1 LPLTN
6 ISVSLMW
13 TCYLRKRTMNNPIF
27 LTPTGKANLE
37 AELAELK
44 GPKREAISKRLKSAI
59 EMGDLSE
66 NADYH
71 AAKEDQGFLEGRI
84 LEIETILNRAEIMDE
99 SDLTND
105 TIRIG
110 NRVTIQ
116 EAGEDPETWS
126 IVGAS
131 EANLAEGKISYESP
145 IGAALIDKKVGQMA
159 AVTLPNGMVIN
170 YKVLKIE

>member
-1 LPLTN
+1 
-6 ISVSLMW
+6 
-13 TCYLRKRTMNNPIF
+13 MNEPIY
-27 LTPTGKANLE
+27 LTPTGKNKLE

-44 GPKREAISKRLKSAI
+44 GPKRDEISRRLKSAI

-84 LEIETILNRAEIMDE
+84 LEIESILSRAEITDDK
-99 SDLTND
+99 DLDNTSVQ
-105 TIRIG
+105 IG

-116 EAGEDPETWS
+116 EEGEDEESWE
-126 IVGAS
+126 IVGAN
-131 EANLAEGKISYESP
+131 EADPLVGKISYESP
-145 IGAALIDKKVGQMA
+145 IGAALINKKAGQKVN
-159 AVTLPNGMVIN
+159 VTLPNGEIIV

>member
-1 LPLTN
+1 
-6 ISVSLMW
+6 
-13 TCYLRKRTMNNPIF
+13 MNNPIY

-44 GPKREAISKRLKSAI
+44 GPRRDEISRRLKSAI

-84 LEIETILNRAEIMDE
+84 LEIENMLSHSEIADE
-99 SDLTND
+99 LDLDND
-105 TIRIG
+105 SIQIGNMVTIR
-110 NRVTIQ
+110 
-116 EAGEDPETWS
+116 EDGEDEESWF

-131 EANLAEGKISYESP
+131 EANLEERKISYLSP
-145 IGAALIDKKVGQMA
+145 IGAALIDKKVGQKVN
-159 AVTLPNGMVIN
+159 VTLPNDIVIV
-170 YKVLKIE
+170 YEILKVE

>member
-1 LPLTN
+1 
-6 ISVSLMW
+6 
-13 TCYLRKRTMNNPIF
+13 MNNPII
-27 LTPTGKANLE
+27 LTPAGKTKLE

-44 GPKREAISKRLKSAI
+44 GPKRDEISRRLKSAI

-84 LEIETILNRAEIMDE
+84 LEIESILSRAEITDDK
-99 SDLTND
+99 DLDNTSVQ
-105 TIRIG
+105 IG

-116 EAGEDPETWS
+116 EEGEDEESWE
-126 IVGAS
+126 IVGAN
-131 EANLAEGKISYESP
+131 EASPLEGKISYESP
-145 IGAALIDKKVGQMA
+145 IGAALINKKAGQKVN
-159 AVTLPNGMVIN
+159 VTLPNGEIIV

>member
-1 LPLTN
+1 
-6 ISVSLMW
+6 
-13 TCYLRKRTMNNPIF
+13 MNEPIY
-27 LTPTGKANLE
+27 LTPTGKNKLE

-44 GPKREAISKRLKSAI
+44 GPKRDEISRRLKSAI

-84 LEIETILNRAEIMDE
+84 LEIESILSRAEITDDK
-99 SDLTND
+99 DLDNTSVQ
-105 TIRIG
+105 IG

-116 EAGEDPETWS
+116 EEGEDEESWE
-126 IVGAS
+126 IVGAN
-131 EANLAEGKISYESP
+131 EASPLEGKISYESP
-145 IGAALIDKKVGQMA
+145 IGAALINKKAGQKVNVM
-159 AVTLPNGMVIN
+159 LPNGEIIV

>member
-1 LPLTN
+1 
-6 ISVSLMW
+6 
-13 TCYLRKRTMNNPIF
+13 MNNPII
-27 LTPTGKANLE
+27 LTPAGKAKLE

-44 GPKREAISKRLKSAI
+44 GPKRDEISRRLKSAI

-84 LEIETILNRAEIMDE
+84 LEIESILSRAEITDDK
-99 SDLTND
+99 DLDNTSVQ
-105 TIRIG
+105 IG

-116 EAGEDPETWS
+116 EEGEDEESWE
-126 IVGAS
+126 IVGAN
-131 EANLAEGKISYESP
+131 EASPLEGKISYESP
-145 IGAALIDKKVGQMA
+145 IGAALINKKAGQKVN
-159 AVTLPNGMVIN
+159 VTLPNGEIIV

>member
-1 LPLTN
+1 
-6 ISVSLMW
+6 
-13 TCYLRKRTMNNPIF
+13 MNKPIF
-27 LTPTGKANLE
+27 LTPTGKNKLE

-44 GPKREAISKRLKSAI
+44 GPKRDEISRRLKSAI

-84 LEIETILNRAEIMDE
+84 LEIESILSRAEITDDK
-99 SDLTND
+99 DLDNTSVQ
-105 TIRIG
+105 IG

-116 EAGEDPETWS
+116 EEGEDEESWE
-126 IVGAS
+126 IVGAN
-131 EANLAEGKISYESP
+131 EASPLEGKISYESP
-145 IGAALIDKKVGQMA
+145 IGAALINKKAGQKVN
-159 AVTLPNGMVIN
+159 VTLPNGEIIV

>member
-1 LPLTN
+1 
-6 ISVSLMW
+6 
-13 TCYLRKRTMNNPIF
+13 MNEPIY
-27 LTPTGKANLE
+27 LTPTGKNKLE

-44 GPKREAISKRLKSAI
+44 GPKRDEISRRLKSAI

-84 LEIETILNRAEIMDE
+84 LEIESILSRAEITDDK
-99 SDLTND
+99 DLDNTSVQ
-105 TIRIG
+105 IG

-116 EAGEDPETWS
+116 EEGEDEESWE
-126 IVGAS
+126 IVGAN
-131 EANLAEGKISYESP
+131 EASPLEGKISYESP
-145 IGAALIDKKVGQMA
+145 IGAALINKKAGQKVN
-159 AVTLPNGMVIN
+159 VTLPNGEIIV

>member
-1 LPLTN
+1 
-6 ISVSLMW
+6 
-13 TCYLRKRTMNNPIF
+13 MNNPIY
-27 LTPTGKANLE
+27 LTPSGKANLE

-44 GPKREAISKRLKSAI
+44 GPKRDEISRRLKSAI

-84 LEIETILNRAEIMDE
+84 LEIESMLMRAEITDDK
-99 SDLTND
+99 DLDNKTVQ
-105 TIRIG
+105 IG

-116 EAGEDPETWS
+116 EEGEEKECWE

-131 EANLAEGKISYESP
+131 EANPAEGKISYESP
-145 IGAALIDKKVGQMA
+145 IGAALIDKKTGQKVN
-159 AVTLPNGMVIN
+159 VTLPNGAIIV